1 LAEQAGVAT
10 STVVR
15 LESGQVATHLSGFLR
30 VCRALGLID
39 RFDMLVPEPAPS
51 PVAQLQL
58 QGKTRKRASR
68 KPVAQAKKK
77 WTWGD
82 DE

>member
-1 LAEQAGVAT
+1 MAERAGVSAR
-10 STVVR
+10 TVAR

-30 VCRALGLID
+30 VCRALDLLD
-39 RFDMLVPEPAPS
+39 RFDAFIPAPSPS

-58 QGKTRKRASR
+58 QGKSRQRASR
-68 KPVAQAKKK
+68 RQAAAPKAT

-82 DE
+82 QS